1 MSLNEITPITNVI
14 EPITKQFKTKSYV
27 LKAARTYREKHPEK
41 LKEYREKYKKDKEEK
56 DINLLPNDKL
66 TKKQLLIKMAK
77 LEEKIKSLEIK
88 T

>member
-1 MSLNEITPITNVI
+1 MSSNEITSITNII
-14 EPITKQFKTKSYV
+14 EPTTKQFKTKSYV

-41 LKEYREKYKKDKEEK
+41 LKEYREKYKKDKEQK

-66 TKKQLLIKMAK
+66 TKKQLLIKMTK